1 MKTRVVKSN
10 LNPVWNEQ
18 VMFLIPDP
26 VPPLRL
32 VSFLFHQ
39 VYDKETFSTDD
50 RMGEAEID
58 IQPLVLA
65 AKAYDNSSIF
75 EPIQLEK
82 WLATEDNA
90 LAKDSIITLVDG
102 RVKQDITLK
111 LQNVESGQL
120 EVELECMPLSQ

>member
-1 MKTRVVKSN
+1 MKTRVVKSK

-18 VMFLIPDP
+18 VMFSIPNP

-32 VSFLFHQ
+32 Q
-39 VYDKETFSTDD
+39 VYDKDTFSTDD

-65 AKAYDNSSIF
+65 EKAYENSSIL
-75 EPIQLEK
+75 EPIQLGK
-82 WLATEDNA
+82 WLVTEDNA
-90 LAKDSIITLVDG
+90 LAKDNIIALVDG
-102 RVKQDITLK
+102 RVMHDITLK